1 MSINIDSRTTAE
13 IIFGSLVYWVPDG
26 AEYGDGNKTASKD
39 NVPTFEEAIKLGRC
53 LGMISSW
60 KWNSEY
66 KTITKKGVDPETQ
79 RHTETDRKI
88 LTKVKPTFST
98 QDVTPEAYAL
108 EHGLAEIPAI
118 GETVRPF
125 TNASGSLRG
134 HLYIVLLDSLRTNGE
149 DGELAQIHLRGDLAL
164 ADNTENTDDL
174 KQINYEFNVTQFPE
188 DGFKNLAIN
197 PEM

>member
-1 MSINIDSRTTAE
+1 MSIRIDSRTTAE

-26 AEYGDGNKTASKD
+26 AQYGDGNKVASKD
-39 NVPTFEEAIKLGRC
+39 NVPTFDEAIKLGRC
-53 LGMISSW
+53 LGEIFSW

-108 EHGLAEIPAI
+108 EHGLSDSPAI

-188 DGFKNLAIN
+188 DGFKNIGID